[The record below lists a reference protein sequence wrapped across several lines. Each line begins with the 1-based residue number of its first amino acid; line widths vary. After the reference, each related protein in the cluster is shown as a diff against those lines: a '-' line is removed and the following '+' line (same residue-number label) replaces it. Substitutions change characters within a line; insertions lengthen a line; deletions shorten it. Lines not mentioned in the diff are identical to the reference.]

1 VQTCIVHVRDTFR
14 LASKRDWPALK
25 RDLTLDLHRRQR
37 HHHAGR
43 VRRPDRGLGAT
54 GTARSFG
61 CGTTP
66 GKSPSEFL
74 DYDVEIRPGA
84 VLHERDRVPQRPLPA
99 RGQGSRPL
107 PHRTAAQKCLYLVTR
122 SLDPT
127 GTGQPRWTMRWKP
140 ALNAF
145 AITFSD
151 RFPAAETYK
160 QQPPET
166 PLARQSRPAQM
177 ALRSMLLWPGDRWRS
192 DVGQKGGGSSA
203 TTRRGTWSGPT
214 SVTR

>member
-1 VQTCIVHVRDTFR
+1 VLGLWAGTVGSGEGAKFWMSMLTDLRNRDVKDVFFLVCNGLKACPKSWWTVWPKAIVQTCIVHIRDTFR

-74 DYDVEIRPGA
+74 DYDVEMRWVPCSTNAIESLNARY
-84 VLHERDRVPQRPLPA
+84 RRVVKA
-99 RGQGSRPL
+99 RGHFPTEQ
-107 PHRTAAQKCLYLVTR
+107 PH
-122 SLDPT
+122 
-127 GTGQPRWTMRWKP
+127 
-140 ALNAF
+140 
-145 AITFSD
+145 
-151 RFPAAETYK
+151 
-160 QQPPET
+160 
-166 PLARQSRPAQM
+166 
-177 ALRSMLLWPGDRWRS
+177 
-192 DVGQKGGGSSA
+192 
-203 TTRRGTWSGPT
+203 
-214 SVTR
+214 